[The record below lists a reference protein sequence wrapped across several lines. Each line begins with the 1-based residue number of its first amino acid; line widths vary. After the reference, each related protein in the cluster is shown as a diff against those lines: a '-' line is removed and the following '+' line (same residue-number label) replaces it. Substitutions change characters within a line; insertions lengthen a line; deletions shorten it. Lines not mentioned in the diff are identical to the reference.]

1 MSTQAELCFSN
12 EAAFPMKLATALC
25 AMLLLSG
32 CGETRSNDPLT
43 ISVIGTSLKLVD
55 PDAGPLS
62 PATEVLLGATAQGLV
77 SFDANDQVQTALAER
92 WIVTDDGLSYIF
104 RIREAR
110 WPDGA
115 PVTSVDVAKSLKRS
129 MVASSRNPLQP
140 IFSNVTAVI
149 PMTGQV
155 VEIRLRVPERNFLQL
170 LSQPEL
176 AILKPNGGT
185 GPFRIHSRRVGVL
198 RLRPAADPDADPQ
211 EKVEIKQADDIRLRA
226 ERPALAIRRFE
237 RGEAS
242 YVMGG
247 SFVDLP
253 LARASRPDTARFQVD
268 PAYGLFGLAITNAD
282 GPLTSSDVRLAL
294 SLAIDRDTM
303 LQFFGVRDWQPA
315 ISILPA
321 ALDSS
326 GPPAALS
333 DVQASLGERRA
344 HARRLIGGRSVTIR
358 VALPAGPGA
367 RLLFASL
374 AADWQRIG
382 VRAVRVGA
390 GQAADLRL
398 IDEVAPVSSAVWYL
412 QRLSCVHGYQ
422 CNENAERLLSL
433 AMAETD
439 LTKKSSLI
447 SQCDGAFAEGYG
459 YIPLALPMRWSLV
472 GSDLV
477 NWRKSAFS
485 IHNLKDL
492 R

>member
-1 MSTQAELCFSN
+1 
-12 EAAFPMKLATALC
+12 
-25 AMLLLSG
+25 
-32 CGETRSNDPLT
+32 
-43 ISVIGTSLKLVD
+43 
-55 PDAGPLS
+55 
-62 PATEVLLGATAQGLV
+62 
-77 SFDANDQVQTALAER
+77 
-92 WIVTDDGLSYIF
+92 
-104 RIREAR
+104 
-110 WPDGA
+110 
-115 PVTSVDVAKSLKRS
+115 
-129 MVASSRNPLQP
+129 
-140 IFSNVTAVI
+140 
-149 PMTGQV
+149 
-155 VEIRLRVPERNFLQL
+155 
-170 LSQPEL
+170 
-176 AILKPNGGT
+176 
-185 GPFRIHSRRVGVL
+185 
-198 RLRPAADPDADPQ
+198 
-211 EKVEIKQADDIRLRA
+211 
-226 ERPALAIRRFE
+226 
-237 RGEAS
+237 
-242 YVMGG
+242 
-247 SFVDLP
+247 
-253 LARASRPDTARFQVD
+253 
-268 PAYGLFGLAITNAD
+268 
-282 GPLTSSDVRLAL
+282 
-294 SLAIDRDTM
+294 M

-333 DVQASLGERRA
+333 DVQAPLGERRA